1 MQCSKVCLLTWS
13 VKVTPQKR
21 TATKNRQRRGRQ
33 QNFILEVFWRL
44 LKTKHDK
51 TNLCHTEKWF
61 PLRGMLK
68 YLDVAQP
75 TGSKSLHYRSGIVN

>member
-33 QNFILEVFWRL
+33 QISFSKFFLRL